1 MNGKVIQIASILT
14 PAGVALYALT
24 DTGNIYEKLV
34 GHPFAKWV
42 KVSTDQFLTY
52 FASKIAEAKGSH
64 NLSA

>member
-42 KVSTDQFLTY
+42 KVSTD
-52 FASKIAEAKGSH
+52 
-64 NLSA
+64 